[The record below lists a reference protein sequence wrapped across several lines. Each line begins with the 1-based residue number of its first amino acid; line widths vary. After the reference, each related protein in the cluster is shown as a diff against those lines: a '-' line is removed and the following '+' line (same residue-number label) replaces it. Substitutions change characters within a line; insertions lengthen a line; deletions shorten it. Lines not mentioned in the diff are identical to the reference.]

1 MSDSIDQVF
10 ISAKQWLLSFL
21 AGAPDWLMQI
31 ASSLINIAALLG
43 VFLTLFALMSVLER
57 KILGRI
63 QNRYGP
69 NRVGPFGL
77 FQPVADGIKMLIKED
92 IVPVRADKIVHFL
105 APIMIAATA
114 ILALGVIPYGRN
126 MTPFAID
133 GGILFFFAVGS
144 TTELAVFMAGWGS
157 NNKFSMLGAMR
168 AIAQMV
174 SYELPLIITT
184 LPVVMVVGALS
195 PDAIVAAQNG
205 YTFGFVPH
213 WFVTTPW
220 GAAAFL
226 LFFVSGLVE
235 SNRTP
240 FDVPEGESEIVAGHM
255 TEYSG
260 FKYATFFMA
269 EYFGMFAIS
278 GLAVTLF
285 LGGWQAPIAGLQFI
299 PSYLWF
305 FAKLGVLLFTF
316 IWIRGTLPRS
326 RVDQVMAF
334 AWKFMLPMAF
344 TCVVAAAVWHYQG
357 RGLAGWLWSLAVV
370 AIVYFGLSWFLDTGK
385 KFCHPHLSLRRM
397 NSAAF
402 LIIAIVTLAGA
413 LAAATLPKLIHA
425 ALCLVVA
432 FVGLAAFFFLLG
444 AEFVGLVQVFVY
456 IGAVAVL
463 IVFTILLTRR
473 DLDKPDKFNWG
484 GVVVAI
490 AVFGGLLWAI
500 LQTPSVAIAAAQIPP
515 LTVKQIGEVL
525 MTNYIWPLQCVGLLL
540 TAALIGALVLVM
552 EEKGR

>member
-1 MSDSIDQVF
+1 MVDQFF
-10 ISAKQWLLSFL
+10 IQTKQWLLSLL
-21 AGAPDWLMQI
+21 AGAPDWIMQI
-31 ASSLINIAALLG
+31 ASALINIAALLG
-43 VFLTLFALMSVLER
+43 AFLTLFALISVLER

-92 IVPVRADKIVHFL
+92 IVPARADKIVHFL
-105 APIMIAATA
+105 APILIAAAA

-174 SYELPLIITT
+174 SYELPLIIVT
-184 LPVVMVVGALS
+184 LPVVMVVGSLS
-195 PDAIVAAQNG
+195 PDAIVAAQG
-205 YTFGFVPH
+205 SYTFGFIPH

-220 GAAAFL
+220 GAAAFI

-285 LGGWQAPIAGLQFI
+285 LGGWQSPISALQFI
-299 PSYLWF
+299 PSYIWF
-305 FAKLGVLLFTF
+305 FAKLSFLLLVF
-316 IWIRGTLPRS
+316 IWIRGTLPRT
-326 RVDQVMAF
+326 RVDQVMNF

-344 TCVVAAAVWHYQG
+344 TCVIAAAVWHYQG
-357 RGLAGWLWSLAVV
+357 RGLAGWLWSAVV
-370 AIVYFGLSWFLDTGK
+370 IAVVYFGLSRLLDTGR
-385 KFCHPHLSLRRM
+385 KFAPRTYR
-397 NSAAF
+397 F
-402 LIIAIVTLAGA
+402 
-413 LAAATLPKLIHA
+413 
-425 ALCLVVA
+425 
-432 FVGLAAFFFLLG
+432 
-444 AEFVGLVQVFVY
+444 AE
-456 IGAVAVL
+456 
-463 IVFTILLTRR
+463 
-473 DLDKPDKFNWG
+473 
-484 GVVVAI
+484 
-490 AVFGGLLWAI
+490 
-500 LQTPSVAIAAAQIPP
+500 
-515 LTVKQIGEVL
+515 
-525 MTNYIWPLQCVGLLL
+525 
-540 TAALIGALVLVM
+540 
-552 EEKGR
+552 